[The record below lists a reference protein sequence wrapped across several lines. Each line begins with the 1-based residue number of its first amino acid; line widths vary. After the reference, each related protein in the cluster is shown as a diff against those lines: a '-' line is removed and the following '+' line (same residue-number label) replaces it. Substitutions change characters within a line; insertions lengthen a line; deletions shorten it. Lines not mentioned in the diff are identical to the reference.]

1 MYNSRITIGSKARQN
16 NAFKVSLGN
25 NAPRYNSEVAVQR
38 KKYLIS
44 STYHTSDSVNIVKMH
59 QIG

>member
-25 NAPRYNSEVAVQR
+25 NAPRYNSEVTVQR
-38 KKYLIS
+38 KKYLVS
-44 STYHTSDSVNIVKMH
+44 STYQPSHTAKIVKMH

>member
-16 NAFKVSLGN
+16 NAYKVSLGN

-38 KKYLIS
+38 KKYLMS
-44 STYHTSDSVNIVKMH
+44 STYHPSHTVKIVKMP